1 MKFKNGHSYIYAL
14 HCLGPNTIAHSQLL
28 QSKQKKKKKG
38 NLLKSLVAQ
47 IVMNLPAMQETRVRS
62 LGWEDPLRKRL
73 PTPWKV
79 FLSSVLAWII
89 PWTEEPGRLQSMG
102 VTKSQT

>member
-1 MKFKNGHSYIYAL
+1 MAIPIFMLYTAWDQI
-14 HCLGPNTIAHSQLL
+14 PLL
-28 QSKQKKKKKG
+28 ILSSSKGSKKKKKKKKRAI
-38 NLLKSLVAQ
+38 KSLAVQ

-73 PTPWKV
+73 PTPWQV